1 MKPAHKFVVI
11 PSLPDKLKQLW
22 DLAYNLWWCWNP
34 EAIDL
39 FRRMDRD
46 LWEQVYHNPVAMLG
60 IISPEQLEQ
69 LASDDGFLAH
79 MERAY
84 IQFADYMS
92 SATWF
97 SLAHPD
103 VNEAKVAYFS
113 LEFGLSES
121 VPIYSG
127 GLGVL
132 AGDHTKSASDLGVP
146 LVGVGLLYRE
156 GYFRQYLNA
165 EGWQQEYYPDN
176 DFFNM
181 PVSLVRD
188 SSGKPL
194 TIALEYPAGTV
205 QAQIWQV
212 AVGRVMLYLLDAN
225 IDENRPEDREI
236 TARLYGGDTGSEERI
251 RQEVMLGIGG
261 IRALKALGIE
271 PAVCHM
277 NEGHSAFLSLER
289 TRILMQ
295 EQKATFAEAREAV
308 AAGNVFTTHT
318 PVPAGNDM
326 FSPQLMEKYFAKC
339 YPALGLSRNAF
350 LALGRQNAADKD
362 EPFCMTVLAL
372 KFATYSN
379 GVSKLHG
386 EVSRRMWTWVWDGVP
401 LEEVPITSITN
412 GIHTRSWISH
422 EMVGLYDRYLGP
434 KWIESPADQS
444 VWERVEQIPDGEL
457 WRTHERRRE
466 RLVAFARR
474 RLRDQLKRRGAPPGE
489 VAQADE
495 ALDPDSLTIGFA
507 RRFAAYKRATLLL
520 RDPERLERLLTDK
533 ERPVQIIFAGKAHPK
548 DNSGKELIRQ
558 IAQLARRYPR
568 HIVFLENYDVNVARY
583 IVQGVDLWLNTPRRP
598 MEASGTS
605 GMKVTANGGI
615 NMSIP
620 DGWWVEGFNNENGW
634 AIGLGE
640 DYGGDYEYQDE
651 IESRAVYDMLEK
663 EVVPM
668 FYDRGPD
675 DLPRRWIERMKTAMR
690 TICPM
695 FNTNRM
701 VHEYA
706 ERFYVPAAKRY
717 KRLVSENLSKAREL
731 AAYLALLNAEWPSLQ
746 IESVE
751 TESVEELPVGSEL
764 KVRARVRL
772 GALKPEQVAVQIF
785 EGMLDQDGNITDADV
800 IPMAPDKAGGD
811 GVREFVGSI
820 VCRSSGQHGFS
831 VRVVP
836 SHDDL
841 CYPLN
846 TGLIIWK

>member
-1 MKPAHKFVVI
+1 MRPAHKFVVV
-11 PSLPDKLKQLW
+11 PSLPDKLRQLW

-34 EAIDL
+34 EAIEL

-60 IISPEQLEQ
+60 VISPEQLEQ
-69 LASDDGFLAH
+69 LAADDGFLAH
-79 MERAY
+79 MERVY

-97 SLAHPD
+97 GSAHP
-103 VNEAKVAYFS
+103 EAADLAIAYFS

-121 VPIYSG
+121 VPVYSG

-146 LVGVGLLYRE
+146 LLGVGLLYRE

-188 SSGKPL
+188 ADGKPVSI
-194 TIALEYPAGTV
+194 TVGYPGRDV
-205 QAQIWQV
+205 RAQIWRV
-212 AVGRVMLYLLDAN
+212 AVGRVTLYLLDAN
-225 IDENRPEDREI
+225 IDDNRPEDREI
-236 TARLYGGDTGSEERI
+236 TGRLYGGDTGSEDRI
-251 RQEVMLGIGG
+251 KQEIMLGIGG
-261 IRALKALGIE
+261 IRALKAVGVE

-277 NEGHSAFLSLER
+277 NEGHSAFLALER
-289 TRILMQ
+289 TRVLMQ
-295 EQKATFAEAREAV
+295 QGGVSLAEACVAV

-326 FSPQLMEKYFAKC
+326 FSPQLIDKYLGDYYA
-339 YPALGLSRNAF
+339 ALGLSRNEF
-350 LALGRQNAADKD
+350 LALGRQNPADRD
-362 EPFCMTVLAL
+362 EPFCMPVLAL
-372 KFATYSN
+372 KFANYSN

-386 EVSRRMWTWVWDGVP
+386 EVTRRMWARVWDGVP
-401 LEEVPITSITN
+401 LDEVPITSITN
-412 GIHTRSWISH
+412 AIHTRSWISR

-474 RLRDQLKRRGAPPGE
+474 RLREQLRRRGAPAGE
-489 VAQADE
+489 IGQADE
-495 ALDPDSLTIGFA
+495 VLDPEALTIGFA

-520 RDPERLERLLTDK
+520 RDPERLERLLENK
-533 ERPVQIIFAGKAHPK
+533 ERPVQVIFAGKAHPK

-558 IAQLARRYPR
+558 IVQFARRHRRYV
-568 HIVFLENYDVNVARY
+568 VFLEDYDMNIARY
-583 IVQGVDLWLNTPRRP
+583 LVQGADMWLNTPRRP

-620 DGWWVEGFNNENGW
+620 DGWWVEGFNSENGW
-634 AIGLGE
+634 TIGLGE
-640 DYGGDYEYQDE
+640 DYGGDYDYQDE

-663 EVVPM
+663 EVIPM
-668 FYDRGPD
+668 FYERGAD
-675 DLPRRWIERMKTAMR
+675 GLPRRWVERMKAAMR
-690 TICPM
+690 SICPT

-706 ERFYVPAAKRY
+706 ERFYVPAARRHE
-717 KRLVSENLSKAREL
+717 RLTGRQLAKAKEL
-731 AAYLALLNAEWPSLQ
+731 AQYLAMLRAEWPKLR
-746 IESVE
+746 IEAIE
-751 TESVEELPVGSEL
+751 TESVEELPVGSQL

-772 GALKPEQVAVQIF
+772 GTIAPEQVAVQLF
-785 EGMLDQDGNITDADV
+785 EGLLDPDGNIVDAEV
-800 IPMAPDKAGGD
+800 VPMAPSGDGGD
-811 GVREFVGSI
+811 GVREFIGSI
-820 VCRSSGQHGFS
+820 VCRTSGQHGFS
-831 VRVVP
+831 VRIVP
-836 SHDDL
+836 HHEDL
-841 CYPLN
+841 SSPFH
-846 TGLIIWK
+846 TGLIAWK

>member
-69 LASDDGFLAH
+69 LAADDGFLAH

-84 IQFADYMS
+84 VQFADYMS

-194 TIALEYPAGTV
+194 MIALEYPAGTV

-277 NEGHSAFLSLER
+277 NEGHSAFLTLER

-308 AAGNVFTTHT
+308 AAGNAFTTHT

-326 FSPQLMEKYFAKC
+326 FSPQLMEKYFAKY

-350 LALGRQNAADKD
+350 LALGRQNAGDKD

-372 KFATYSN
+372 KSATYSN

-474 RLRDQLKRRGAPPGE
+474 RLRDQLKGRGAPPGE

-495 ALDPDSLTIGFA
+495 ALDPDALTIGFA

-520 RDPERLERLLTDK
+520 RDPERLARLLTDK

-558 IAQLARRYPR
+558 IAQLARRHPR

-731 AAYLALLNAEWPSLQ
+731 AAYMALLNAEWPSLQ

-751 TESVEELPVGSEL
+751 TESVEELPVGSGL